1 MDNQNNEIVQFQKRV
16 CRWAMFF
23 SILVAVVLLFLGQ
36 KAIAKGLV
44 LGTVFS
50 VINFVLLGRSLP
62 KIIGRSQKGSAFV
75 GMVSIMSRYVL
86 LAVPLIIAVKS
97 ASFDFIATV
106 VGIFSVQIAVLVDHF
121 LKKSKV
127 EGG

>member
-1 MDNQNNEIVQFQKRV
+1 MANQDSEIVRFQKRV

-44 LGTVFS
+44 LGAVFS

-62 KIIGRSQKGSAFV
+62 KAIGRSQKGSAMV
-75 GMVSIMSRYVL
+75 GLVSILSRFVL
-86 LAVPLIIAVKS
+86 LAVPLIIAAKS
-97 ASFDFIATV
+97 ASFDFFATV
-106 VGIFSVQIAVLVDHF
+106 AGIFSVQIAIFVDHF
-121 LKKSKV
+121 FKKSTV